1 MTLPGGERVSG
12 ERLRPEINYGRG
24 ATVFTEGKPRE
35 SSDPR
40 NLFWLGYPMV
50 VLHNLDGVPLHFGL
64 DTGARDTILKENIRH
79 KVALGPVRVS
89 GGMSIGAGGL
99 DGITRRKV
107 DDLSFMSGD
116 RLFRFESMSMQ
127 EGVKDLAVI
136 EADGRLGSD
145 VAYGGKMLIDFVNGR
160 FELDVSVRK

>member
-1 MTLPGGERVSG
+1 
-12 ERLRPEINYGRG
+12 
-24 ATVFTEGKPRE
+24 
-35 SSDPR
+35 
-40 NLFWLGYPMV
+40 MV
-50 VLHNLDGVPLHFGL
+50 VLHNLDGVPLHSGL